1 MNALIAVSSEL
12 ISKSISN
19 CLIHIEH
26 SYSIAHSF
34 SDAALMYES
43 TQPDIVIA
51 ELTMVNEQQIN
62 LRQLIRNQFHAH
74 TPILMTGSI
83 SKHNALLLEV
93 EQGANAFI
101 CFPIQKEVF
110 LEKYLSL
117 I

>member
-26 SYSIAHSF
+26 SYSVAHSF

-51 ELTMVNEQQIN
+51 EITMVNEQQIN
-62 LRQLIRNQFHAH
+62 LRQLI
-74 TPILMTGSI
+74 
-83 SKHNALLLEV
+83 
-93 EQGANAFI
+93 
-101 CFPIQKEVF
+101 
-110 LEKYLSL
+110 YLT
-117 I
+117 INKIIYCIIVVIYYF